1 RESSTAELAA
11 SVGMVFQDPDAQ
23 VVTGTVLDEV
33 CFGLENLLL
42 PAGEVLDRAA
52 EAIAAVGLAGREDDD
67 PDTLSGGGRQRLA
80 LACALA
86 MRPRLLV
93 LDEPTA
99 NLDPAGSRELYALLR
114 TLTAD
119 RSRAVVLIEHDLD
132 DAIDLVD
139 RVAVLDADG
148 ALLLQGPPRTVF
160 AEHAAELD
168 ELGVWLPTAVLAARR
183 LAAAGAPLSPL
194 PLTPEEF
201 AATAAAAPN
210 LPAPA
215 PGEEQRTA
223 AVPCPPA
230 PTPGGE
236 DHTAAGDPPPP
247 LETAGAEKE
256 GKPGDPNPGTAAPPA
271 KTHLRTARP
280 AAATVS
286 TPAIEI
292 RGLTV
297 RRGDRLALDGVEM
310 DVPEHDFL
318 AVVGGNGAGKTT
330 LAQAVAVVRPGPR
343 GTVRVHGRNVAR
355 IPAGELA
362 AQVGYVFQNPEHQ
375 FVTGSVHDELAHGPR
390 VRRWPRE
397 RVRTEV
403 EALLHRFGLER
414 YRDVNPFLLS
424 HGEKRRLSV
433 AAALA

>member
-1 RESSTAELAA
+1 AARPSGVSLTAAPGEVLLLLGPSGCGKSIFGLTLNGLVPHSVPAAMGGTVAVGGLDTRESSTAELAA

-168 ELGVWLPTAVLAARR
+168 EL
-183 LAAAGAPLSPL
+183 
-194 PLTPEEF
+194 
-201 AATAAAAPN
+201 
-210 LPAPA
+210 
-215 PGEEQRTA
+215 
-223 AVPCPPA
+223 
-230 PTPGGE
+230 
-236 DHTAAGDPPPP
+236 
-247 LETAGAEKE
+247 
-256 GKPGDPNPGTAAPPA
+256 
-271 KTHLRTARP
+271 
-280 AAATVS
+280 
-286 TPAIEI
+286 
-292 RGLTV
+292 
-297 RRGDRLALDGVEM
+297 
-310 DVPEHDFL
+310 
-318 AVVGGNGAGKTT
+318 
-330 LAQAVAVVRPGPR
+330 
-343 GTVRVHGRNVAR
+343 
-355 IPAGELA
+355 
-362 AQVGYVFQNPEHQ
+362 
-375 FVTGSVHDELAHGPR
+375 
-390 VRRWPRE
+390 
-397 RVRTEV
+397 
-403 EALLHRFGLER
+403 
-414 YRDVNPFLLS
+414 
-424 HGEKRRLSV
+424 
-433 AAALA
+433 